1 MNAGT
6 KLHRQVHPSWV
17 QEGRVTSLAFKPTP
31 KDGDCLSVYDG
42 DQIDAEATWRHYV
55 DILGLNSIGVLAVTV
70 RECENL
76 DLTVAPDPDPFPEHV
91 CIDFRSLTRRETE
104 NMAKALSSKA
114 RSRGWQFSP

>member
-42 DQIDAEATWRHYV
+42 DQIDAEAAWQHYV
-55 DILGLNSIGVLAVTV
+55 ETLSLESIGVLAVTV
-70 RECENL
+70 SECEAL
-76 DLTVAPDPDPFPEHV
+76 ELTVTPDPDPFPEHV
-91 CIDFRSLTRRETE
+91 CIDFCGLTKGQIEKK
-104 NMAKALSSKA
+104 AKILNSKA
-114 RSRGWQFSP
+114 HSRGWQYSP